1 MKPTAPIIVTAVAL
15 VFAAASCNAAPV
27 KENTD
32 SLSCHLPGVCNPPI
46 LPPRHKR
53 QVETG
58 VIDGFMGTLETGV
71 IDGFMEA
78 LNNPEY
84 NQHGILRLIWLA
96 AQENG
101 IDTSNATPLQR
112 RALFLTFVNVAR
124 EEAQKKGFNGLG
136 PDHEVPHI
144 HPKSFLEKL
153 LEGFMKYTFWPF
165 QALARWIG
173 L

>member
-1 MKPTAPIIVTAVAL
+1 MKPTAPIIITAVAL

-58 VIDGFMGTLETGV
+58 VIDGFM
-71 IDGFMEA
+71 EA

-84 NQHGILRLIWLA
+84 NQHGILRSIWLA

-101 IDTSNATPLQR
+101 IDVSNATPVQR
-112 RALFLTFVNVAR
+112 RALFQTFVAMAR
-124 EEAQKKGFNGLG
+124 EEALKKGFNGLG
-136 PDHEVPHI
+136 PDIEVPHI

-153 LEGFMKYTFWPF
+153 VEGFMAYTFWPF